1 MKAPRPIPGYGKQ
14 PLHPLL
20 RIYAIGLA
28 LTQRRYR
35 RSRWPV
41 ARAMENPP
49 PLTAYDRRTPLVDL
63 PILSLDTEATGM
75 DPEHD
80 RIVSIAAVNLSGG
93 RLHLGPMLDS
103 FVNPRRAIPPS
114 VTRIHGITDRH
125 VRDAPH
131 FIDLADMLE
140 KRTRGYVLLGHNIY
154 FDAALLRHEMR
165 RAGRDWQMPPLL
177 DTMLLFAAL
186 HPHAETL
193 SLDHVAKRLR
203 VSLAGRHT
211 ARGDALIA
219 LDLYYRLLPHLAAR
233 DILTLG
239 RAEEASAVAL
249 ARLRRQHRDPRREA
263 YDR

>member
-1 MKAPRPIPGYGKQ
+1 MKAPRPIPGYAKQ

-20 RIYAIGLA
+20 RIYAVGLA

-41 ARAMENPP
+41 AGTRELP
-49 PLTAYDRRTPLVDL
+49 PLTTYDRQTPLVDL
-63 PILSLDTEATGM
+63 PILSLDTEATGI
-75 DPEHD
+75 DPQHD
-80 RIVSIAAVNLSGG
+80 RIVSIAAVNLSSG
-93 RLHLGPMLDS
+93 RLHLGLMLDML
-103 FVNPRRAIPPS
+103 VNPRRAIPS
-114 VTRIHGITDRH
+114 NVTRIHGITDRH
-125 VRDAPH
+125 VRNAPH
-131 FIDLADMLE
+131 FVDLAGMLE
-140 KRTRGYVLLGHNIY
+140 KRLGGYVLLGHNIH
-154 FDAALLRHEMR
+154 FDAALLHHEMR

-186 HPHAETL
+186 YPQAETL

-203 VSLAGRHT
+203 ISLIGRHT

-239 RAEEASAVAL
+239 RAEEASAAAL
-249 ARLRRQHRDPRREA
+249 ARLRRRHRDLNSDA
-263 YDR
+263 YDL

>member
-1 MKAPRPIPGYGKQ
+1 MKTPRPIPGYAKQ

-20 RIYAIGLA
+20 RVYAISLA
-28 LTQRRYR
+28 LAQRRYR

-41 ARAMENPP
+41 AGARENPP
-49 PLTAYDRRTPLVDL
+49 PLTAYDRQTALVDL
-63 PILSLDTEATGM
+63 PILSLDTEATGI
-75 DPEHD
+75 DPQHD
-80 RIVSIAAVNLSGG
+80 RIVSIAAVHLSGG
-93 RLHLGPMLDS
+93 RLHLGPMLDIL
-103 FVNPRRAIPPS
+103 VNPRREIPAS
-114 VTRIHGITDRH
+114 VTRIHGITNRH
-125 VRDAPH
+125 VHDAPH
-131 FIDLADMLE
+131 FGDLADMLE
-140 KRTRGYVLLGHNIY
+140 KRLGGHVLLGHNIH

-165 RAGRDWQMPPLL
+165 RAGRDWRMPPLL

-239 RAEEASAVAL
+239 RAEEASASAL
-249 ARLRRQHRDPRREA
+249 ARLRRQHRDLQSDA
-263 YDR
+263 CDL